1 MSICLKF
8 FITPQKITME
18 KHHFPFL
25 LNDFEKQFVPFEQ
38 NVVPTLQ
45 LIEGVN
51 ENVQQIDP
59 K

>member
-1 MSICLKF
+1 
-8 FITPQKITME
+8 ME

-25 LNDFEKQFVPFEQ
+25 LNDFEKQLVPLEQ
-38 NVVPTLQ
+38 SVVPTLQ